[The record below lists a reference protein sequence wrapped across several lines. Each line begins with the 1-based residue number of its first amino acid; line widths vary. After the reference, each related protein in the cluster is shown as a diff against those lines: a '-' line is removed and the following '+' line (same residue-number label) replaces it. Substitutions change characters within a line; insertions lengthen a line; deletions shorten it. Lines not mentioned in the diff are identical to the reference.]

1 MQAEKKNKPSSYRSP
16 STRLRKGIAFIAVST
31 LTLITVSGCQ
41 TTSSATS
48 NGSVVNAFC
57 ALYAPVTM
65 TRGERDMLS
74 AQTLIQVHRNNA
86 LWLEMCNDSVPG
98 HRS

>member
-1 MQAEKKNKPSSYRSP
+1 MDEKKNKLSSYRSP
-16 STRLRKGIAFIAVST
+16 STRLRKGITFTAALMLI
-31 LTLITVSGCQ
+31 LITAAGCQ
-41 TTSSATS
+41 TSSSATS

-86 LWLEMCNDSVPG
+86 LWLEMCNDSVSG